1 MIDGKDRNVM
11 LQKFWNNKWVLILL
25 AGVLLMVLALP
36 TNTTQKNES
45 ITNLNSDTETQLEDL
60 LGRIKYVGDVKV
72 MITYKEDETVEG
84 IVVLATGANNAVV
97 VREITE
103 VVQALFNV
111 ESHNIKVKEH
121 AQNN

>member
-1 MIDGKDRNVM
+1 M
-11 LQKFWNNKWVLILL
+11 LQKLWNKKWILILL
-25 AGVLLMVLALP
+25 VGILLMVIALP
-36 TNTTQKNES
+36 TNTTQKNGS
-45 ITNLNSDTETQLEDL
+45 VINLNNDTETQLEDL

-84 IVVLATGANNAVV
+84 IVVLATGAGNAVV

-103 VVQALFNV
+103 VVQALFDV